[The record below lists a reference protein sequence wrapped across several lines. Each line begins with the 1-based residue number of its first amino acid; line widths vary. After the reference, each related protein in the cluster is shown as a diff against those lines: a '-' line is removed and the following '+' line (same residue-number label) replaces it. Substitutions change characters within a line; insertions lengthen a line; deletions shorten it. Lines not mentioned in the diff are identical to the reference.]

1 MSDAQPPSSEERAG
15 TQAAG
20 KAAAKRTGRRPGG
33 ADTRGVV
40 LDAARAEFAAR
51 GYEKASMRGI
61 ARVAGVDP
69 ALLHHYFGSK
79 EQLFLAALD
88 FPIDP
93 ATVAAVILDGDR
105 AQVGERVAR
114 FVVALWEQPEVLN
127 RLMAVVRTVVAS
139 EAIAE
144 LLRDFMVRELVGR
157 LAEGLAVDRPELRVE
172 LVISQIIGLAMVRY
186 IVAAEPIASVGPEEL
201 VSLLA
206 PTIQRYLAG

>member
-1 MSDAQPPSSEERAG
+1 MSDAQRPDRRAG
-15 TQAAG
+15 SPAAG
-20 KAAAKRTGRRPGG
+20 KAASKRTGRRPGG

-105 AQVGERVAR
+105 AEMGERVAR
-114 FVVALWEQPEVLN
+114 FVVALWEQPEVLA
-127 RLMAVVRTVVAS
+127 RLLAVVRTVVAS

-144 LLRDFMVRELVGR
+144 LLRDFMLRELVGR
-157 LAEGLAVDRPELRVE
+157 LAQGLGVDRPELRVE
-172 LVISQIIGLAMVRY
+172 LVISQIIGLAMARY
-186 IVAAEPIASVGPEEL
+186 ILAAEPIASADPEEL

-206 PTIQRYLAG
+206 PTIQRYLTD